1 MRSDPCAT
9 EFAFEIGSGLLSEV
23 RRLQALL
30 AERDKVIQDMKE
42 ERDDIEKTVE
52 SLRLASQGTTRRQP
66 RPHLRSPRS
75 SGGPLTEVSDGGL
88 SAQDC
93 TADTTAGEN
102 DNRNETRSRSNATAM
117 RL

>member
-52 SLRLASQGTTRRQP
+52 SLRTALRQQEQSADKFKEENWNLEVTLQE
-66 RPHLRSPRS
+66 LRTQSAEAQATNQRLEGEQKRS
-75 SGGPLTEVSDGGL
+75 ERAHV
-88 SAQDC
+88 
-93 TADTTAGEN
+93 
-102 DNRNETRSRSNATAM
+102 
-117 RL
+117 